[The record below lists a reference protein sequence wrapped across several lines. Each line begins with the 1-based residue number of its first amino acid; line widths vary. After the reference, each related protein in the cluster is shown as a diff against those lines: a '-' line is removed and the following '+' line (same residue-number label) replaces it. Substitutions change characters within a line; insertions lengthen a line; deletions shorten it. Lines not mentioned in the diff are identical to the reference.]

1 VAAISSGRPY
11 RAIGVTLIAQR
22 ERVASSRIAAVMGV
36 SMKPGPIALT
46 RIPWP
51 ASSCARHFVSIQT
64 PALLTL

>member
-1 VAAISSGRPY
+1 LPNRP
-11 RAIGVTLIAQR
+11 IGVTLIAQL
-22 ERVASSRIAAVMGV
+22 ERAASARMASVIGV

-46 RIPWP
+46 RMPCV